1 MEISYKDIRNDRQ
14 QRASTGL
21 NKEQFFDLLKEF
33 KITYEDFLGE
43 TLEERQSSS
52 TNESKLTTYEEGVT
66 DF

>member
-1 MEISYKDIRNDRQ
+1 
-14 QRASTGL
+14 L
-21 NKEQFFDLLKEF
+21 VKEF